1 MSAVSSIAYVGSE
14 LELFAAAA
22 NWKRYLSRQ
31 LQGYLGDSVLEVG
44 AGLGTTTLNLCRRPH
59 RRWLCLEPDPAMT
72 ATLQTKR
79 DAAELPACCEV
90 RAGTLADLPAD
101 ERFDSIIYI
110 DVLEHIEDD
119 RGELQRAAEHLAPRG
134 RIVVLAPAHQFLFSP
149 FDQSIGHF
157 RRYDRAMLRAA
168 AAPAG
173 LPCERL
179 KYLDA
184 VGLLASLGNRFVL
197 GSGMPTPRQIWTWDK
212 LMVPV
217 SRFLDP
223 LLCFKLG
230 KSILGVWRKP

>member
-1 MSAVSSIAYVGSE
+1 MSSIAYVGSE

-22 NWKRYLSRQ
+22 NWKAYLSRQ

-59 RRWLCLEPDPAMT
+59 RRWVCLEPDPAMT
-72 ATLQTKR
+72 ATLQAKR
-79 DAAELPACCEV
+79 DAGELPACCEV
-90 RAGTLADLPAD
+90 RAGTLADLPTD

-119 RGELQRAAEHLAPRG
+119 RGELQRAAEHLAPQG

-157 RRYDRAMLRAA
+157 RRYNRAMLQA
-168 AAPAG
+168 AAPTG
-173 LPCERL
+173 LACERQ
-179 KYLDA
+179 KYLDT

-223 LLCFKLG
+223 LLFFTLG